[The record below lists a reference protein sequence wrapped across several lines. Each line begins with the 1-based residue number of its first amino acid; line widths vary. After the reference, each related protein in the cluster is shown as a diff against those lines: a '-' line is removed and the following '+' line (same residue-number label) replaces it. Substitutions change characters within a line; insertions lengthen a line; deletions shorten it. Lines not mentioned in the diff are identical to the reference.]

1 MEQFYNK
8 HYIKVD
14 SSNRV
19 VEGWSDGPH
28 RDKDTTD
35 AICINDKGGYQFRI
49 NGGEENP
56 ALFDWNGIMPLYKYE
71 GGEVVKRTEEEIEAD
86 RAALAQP
93 DPTPTIEQRVG
104 ALEESN
110 TELNEAVTMLLEG
123 VTE

>member
-8 HYIKVD
+8 HYIKID

-56 ALFDWNGIMPLYKYE
+56 ALFDWNGMIHLYKYE

-86 RAALAQP
+86 RAAIPVPEPVPSPADQIAELQAQLKAQQAVI
-93 DPTPTIEQRVG
+93 D
-104 ALEESN
+104 AL
-110 TELNEAVTMLLEG
+110 LGEG
-123 VTE
+123 